1 MSLSC
6 IMTFSGTQFPQVS
19 SESNKT
25 YFEGCSEGE
34 M

>member
-1 MSLSC
+1 MSLRC
-6 IMTFSGTQFPQVS
+6 VMTFFGTQFPQVS

-25 YFEGCSEGE
+25 YFEGCSEDE